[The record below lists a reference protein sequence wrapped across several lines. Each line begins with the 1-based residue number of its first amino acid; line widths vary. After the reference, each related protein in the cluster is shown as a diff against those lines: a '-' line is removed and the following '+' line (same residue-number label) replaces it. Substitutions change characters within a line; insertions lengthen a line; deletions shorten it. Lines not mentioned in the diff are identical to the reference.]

1 MMRTLVVLRN
11 CFYLIVLTALMLS
24 IGSCGNTKH
33 LTYLQGQFDTTKL
46 SQLSNAEPIIRKGD
60 VLSII
65 VFSDNPEAT
74 KIYNQTL
81 IISSSTSSG
90 GGSGGGAITGTGT
103 TEGMTGS
110 NPNTGGY
117 QVDENGNIVFQ
128 GLGLLHI
135 EGMTKAQLKDTL
147 NERLTKYLT
156 NPYFNIRFLNY
167 RFTVLGE
174 VSRPGVISIP
184 GEKIN
189 LLQALALAGDMTY
202 YGRRDN
208 VTIIRE
214 NNGKRE
220 FARLDLTKPE
230 VMVSPYFYLQQ
241 NDLVYIE
248 ATNKK
253 AAANDVVTARN
264 ISLALAF
271 ISTFAIVYTLFR
283 N

>member
-11 CFYLIVLTALMLS
+11 CFYLIVLASLVIS
-24 IGSCGNTKH
+24 FGSCGNTRH

-46 SQLSNAEPIIRKGD
+46 SQLSNAEPVIRKGD
-60 VLSII
+60 ILSIV

-74 KIYNQTL
+74 KIYNQTVIL
-81 IISSSTSSG
+81 SSSTSPG
-90 GGSGGGAITGTGT
+90 AGGGAITGTGT
-103 TEGMTGS
+103 TEGMTGG
-110 NPNTGGY
+110 NPNPGGY

-128 GLGLLHI
+128 SLGLLHV

-147 NERLTKYLT
+147 DARLTKFLT

-167 RFTVLGE
+167 RFTMLGE
-174 VSRPGVISIP
+174 VVRPGVISIP

-208 VTIIRE
+208 VTVIRE
-214 NNGKRE
+214 SNGKRE

-230 VMVSPYFYLQQ
+230 VISSPYFYLQQ

-248 ATNKK
+248 ASNKK

>member
-1 MMRTLVVLRN
+1 MRN
-11 CFYLIVLTALMLS
+11 CFYIAVLTAMTFS
-24 IGSCGNTKH
+24 FGSCGNVKQ
-33 LTYLQGQFDTTKL
+33 LTYLQGQFDTAKL
-46 SQLSNAEPIIRKGD
+46 SRLSPAEPIIRKGD

-81 IISSSTSSG
+81 IVASSSSS
-90 GGSGGGAITGTGT
+90 SGGGAITGTGT
-103 TEGMTGS
+103 TEGMTGG

-128 GLGLLHI
+128 GLGLLHV
-135 EGMTKAQLKDTL
+135 EGTTKSQLKDTL
-147 NERLTKYLT
+147 DARLTKFLT
-156 NPYFNIRFLNY
+156 NPYFNIRFMNY
-167 RFTVLGE
+167 KFTILGE
-174 VSRPGVISIP
+174 VARPGVMSIP

-230 VMVSPYFYLQQ
+230 VMASPYFYLQQ
-241 NDLVYIE
+241 NDLVYVE

-253 AAANDVVTARN
+253 AAASDVVTARN
-264 ISLALAF
+264 ITIALAF
-271 ISTFAIVYTLFR
+271 VSTFAIVYSLFR
-283 N
+283 Q